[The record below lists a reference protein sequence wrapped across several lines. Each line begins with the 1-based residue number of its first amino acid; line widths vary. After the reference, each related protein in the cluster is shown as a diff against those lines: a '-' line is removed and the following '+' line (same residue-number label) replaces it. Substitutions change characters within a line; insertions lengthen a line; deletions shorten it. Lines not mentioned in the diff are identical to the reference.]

1 MADYDIALS
10 GLEVA
15 RRAIELVG
23 TNIANVATDGY
34 HRQDLRI
41 EPLDS
46 NRMGELSIGGSRVAV
61 VLRSID
67 GLLEGEILRQQPL
80 YGQASQELSTLQSI
94 ESALDNVDAKGLVQA
109 INDFFG
115 SLTELAAH
123 PDSQAMR
130 EQAVWAAD
138 SMASQFRNLGSF
150 FEDLQEELLV
160 QAQSLVADANQLARN
175 TAQLNNDIE
184 SVTVRGGSANLLKDK
199 RDQAIQDLAELVDA
213 QANTVSDTSGVTD
226 VVAWGTPLVSGSHA
240 IELDVQVTEGGK
252 LGVSVE
258 GAEYYTTDLTGGRI
272 GGLLNLANNIVPD
285 LVSGLDALAKSIV
298 DGINARH
305 VQGVGTAG
313 AFTGLTGRTRETGAL
328 SEWSEWGDT
337 LTAGTLNV
345 RVSDLQAGTVA
356 RAEIDVDGADTL
368 ADVAARLDAVAGI
381 DASVAGGALRIE
393 ASDPNRYRF
402 DFLAVPV
409 LTVDAGWTGT
419 SAPSVRG
426 TYTGEAGGT
435 YTATVTTGG
444 TVGLTQGA
452 AVQVTN
458 SAGEIVTTL
467 HPGAGYAAGDS
478 LEVDAGLTAAFTA
491 GTLTAGETFT
501 IAAPALSDTSGLLA
515 AAGVNTFLTGDSALT
530 MGVRREIMD
539 DSRLLATAAGEG
551 LNDNVNVRRMA
562 EVGETPLAAL
572 GNMAPPDRYRQYI
585 TSVAQQVSVTK
596 ARSGALE
603 DILNQLYAQRND
615 GSGVDINEEAGKL
628 LIFEQMHQALA
639 KLVET
644 QQRTV
649 QYLIEII

>member
-458 SAGEIVTTL
+458 
-467 HPGAGYAAGDS
+467 
-478 LEVDAGLTAAFTA
+478 
-491 GTLTAGETFT
+491 
-501 IAAPALSDTSGLLA
+501 PALSDTSGLLA